1 MRKLNKQNVRCSIAV
16 IVDGQDEKW
25 YIEQVKEN
33 YLCGKS
39 RQAKILPNLP
49 EKKTIDE
56 LFKEAENKAAI
67 YDYVILIIDLDE
79 PLQSNHESELK
90 KFKEWYNKY
99 RAIKTNQ
106 SVRGCKWMERLVLII
121 NNPCLEFWYLLHAYK
136 TTKFYSCFE
145 DLKKDLIKI
154 HHLEDYEK
162 SANYYNKSQN
172 NIYKRLNSI
181 DNNNG
186 LSNARK
192 NAKPFCI
199 ESCRQEGVSEMNLL
213 FDFFDNQL

>member
-1 MRKLNKQNVRCSIAV
+1 MRRLNKQNARHNIAV

-25 YIEQVKEN
+25 YIEQVKKN

-56 LFKEAENKAAI
+56 LFKEAENKAKE

-79 PLQSNHESELK
+79 PLQPYKKHEFK
-90 KFKEWYNKY
+90 RFKELYEKY
-99 RAIKTNQ
+99 GEIKNNQ
-106 SVRGCKWMERLVLII
+106 STRRYKWMERLVLIV
-121 NNPCLEFWYLLHAYK
+121 NNPCLEFWYLLHAYQ

-154 HHLEDYEK
+154 HNFEDYEK
-162 SANYYNKSQN
+162 SADYYNKAP

-181 DNNNG
+181 GGTNG
-186 LSNARK
+186 LRNARK

-213 FDFFDNQL
+213 FNFFDDKL